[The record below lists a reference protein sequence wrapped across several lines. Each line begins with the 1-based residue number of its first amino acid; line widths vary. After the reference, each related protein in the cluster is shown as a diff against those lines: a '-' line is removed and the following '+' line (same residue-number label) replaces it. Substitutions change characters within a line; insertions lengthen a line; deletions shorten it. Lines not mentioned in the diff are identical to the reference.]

1 MAFSEL
7 EKHNR
12 TIVTEE
18 LNDIHTLWI
27 AKIYDVNNEER
38 KASVK
43 FLQKAIRTLKND
55 YFQTPPEDL
64 IDVPLLPVFSSQNF
78 EIYIPYSN
86 GDKVLVGVLE
96 RPYIEAFYNDE
107 VQEQQSFGRMDMGYS
122 VVLKAIP
129 KSILSDRQNNSKN
142 ILIRNNE
149 TNIIIK
155 NGTIEVNGNCT
166 WNGNLKF
173 NGDVTING
181 KLKVK
186 SVETDD
192 IKTENGISKDGTPYI
207 HP

>member
-1 MAFSEL
+1 MAFSEI

-12 TIVTEE
+12 TIVNEE
-18 LNDIHTLWI
+18 LNDIHTMWI
-27 AKIYDVNNEER
+27 AKLYDVNNTKR

-64 IDVPLLPVFSSQNF
+64 TDVPLLPVFSSQNF

-86 GDKVLVGVLE
+86 GDKVLVGILE
-96 RPYIEAFYNDE
+96 RPYIEAFDNDE

-122 VVLKAIP
+122 VVLRAIP
-129 KSILSDRQNNSKN
+129 KNILSEEQINQDN
-142 ILIRNNE
+142 IFIRNNR
-149 TNIIIK
+149 TNVIIK
-155 NGTIEVNGNCT
+155 NGNVEI
-166 WNGNLKF
+166 
-173 NGDVTING
+173 NGDFTLNGDLTINVDVILNG

-186 SVETDD
+186 SIETDN
-192 IKTENGISKDGTPYI
+192 IKTKNGISKGGVDYI

>member
-1 MAFSEL
+1 MAFSEI

-12 TIVTEE
+12 TIVNEE
-18 LNDIHTLWI
+18 LNDIHTMWI
-27 AKIYDVNNEER
+27 AKLYDVDNTKR

-64 IDVPLLPVFSSQNF
+64 TDVPILPVFSSQNF

-86 GDKVLVGVLE
+86 GDKVLVGILE
-96 RPYIEAFYNDE
+96 RPYIEAFDNDE
-107 VQEQQSFGRMDMGYS
+107 VQEQQSFGRMDMSYS
-122 VVLKAIP
+122 VVLRAIP
-129 KSILSDRQNNSKN
+129 KNILSEEQINQDN
-142 ILIRNNE
+142 IFIRNNK

-155 NGTIEVNGNCT
+155 NGNVEINGDCTLNGDLTI
-166 WNGNLKF
+166 
-173 NGDVTING
+173 NGDVILNG

-186 SVETDD
+186 SIETDN
-192 IKTENGISKDGTPYI
+192 IKTKNGISKGGVDYI

>member
-1 MAFSEL
+1 MAFSEI

-12 TIVTEE
+12 TIVNEE
-18 LNDIHTLWI
+18 LNDIHTMWI
-27 AKIYDVNNEER
+27 AKLYDVNNTKR

-64 IDVPLLPVFSSQNF
+64 TDVPLLPVFSSQNF

-86 GDKVLVGVLE
+86 GDKVLVGILE
-96 RPYIEAFYNDE
+96 RPYIEAFDNDE

-122 VVLKAIP
+122 VVLRAIP
-129 KSILSDRQNNSKN
+129 KNILSEEQINQDN
-142 ILIRNNE
+142 IFIRNNK
-149 TNIIIK
+149 TNVIIK
-155 NGTIEVNGNCT
+155 NGNVEINGDCTLNGDLTI
-166 WNGNLKF
+166 
-173 NGDVTING
+173 NGDVILNG

-186 SVETDD
+186 SIETDN
-192 IKTENGISKDGTPYI
+192 IKTKNGISKGGVDYI

>member
-1 MAFSEL
+1 MAFSEI

-12 TIVTEE
+12 TIVNEE
-18 LNDIHTLWI
+18 LNDIHTMWI
-27 AKIYDVNNEER
+27 AKLYDVNNTKR

-64 IDVPLLPVFSSQNF
+64 TDVPLLPVFSSQNF

-86 GDKVLVGVLE
+86 GDKVLVGILE
-96 RPYIEAFYNDE
+96 RPYIEAFDNDE

-122 VVLKAIP
+122 VVLRAIP
-129 KSILSDRQNNSKN
+129 KNILSEEQINQDN
-142 ILIRNNE
+142 IFIRNNR
-149 TNIIIK
+149 TNVIIK
-155 NGTIEVNGNCT
+155 NGNVEINGDCTLNGDLTI
-166 WNGNLKF
+166 
-173 NGDVTING
+173 NGDVILNG

-186 SVETDD
+186 SIETDN
-192 IKTENGISKDGTPYI
+192 IKTKNGISKGGVDYI